1 MITILLDG
9 IAKLVF
15 GLRVEANLT
24 GRYSFRRP
32 TLSRLTCRARCR
44 LEKTSWPPSARY
56 LVVGVYTFP
65 VTKQG
70 QPIITPW
77 KEEEEIDRELPGAD
91 EALPGGDAELPGPD
105 AELPGV
111 EEEVP
116 DVLPEEDEPE
126 WQMAPEQQR
135 RSKSIQDTWDRMVEQ
150 ERDVAAQSLTFVEV
164 VSDRTVPKVLDAI
177 ARIYSRLRRWGCPGC
192 TAIKPRSWWP
202 TKLTDGPQTVA

>member
-32 TLSRLTCRARCR
+32 TLSQLTCRARCR

-91 EALPGGDAELPGPD
+91 
-105 AELPGV
+105 ELPGV

-164 VSDRTVPKVLDAI
+164 VSDRTVPKVLEAI
-177 ARIYSRLRRWGCPGC
+177 ARIYSRLRRWD
-192 TAIKPRSWWP
+192 AR
-202 TKLTDGPQTVA
+202 VARR